1 MVSVAVSTYD
11 RCESVLALLRALEA
25 QTLPL
30 ERFEVVV
37 ADNGSRDGTPAAL
50 AAFAADTSLRLRVV
64 TLERN
69 EGPSGGRNA
78 AWRATRAPIVA
89 FTDDDCCPAPG
100 WLHEGVAAMEA
111 HGPCVAV
118 GRTGPGP
125 SDAHLLGLPFTRVVQ
140 NDDARFFATC
150 NVFYR
155 RDDLEA
161 VGGFDETFRTPAGED
176 TDLGLRIR
184 DLGRPPRFVA
194 SAAVHHPV
202 RPPSFRA
209 TLRETVRW
217 TGIPR
222 VVARHP
228 SVRRDL
234 LHHRVFWKR
243 AHPPAIVAVL
253 GLALVPRSR
262 LAALLLVPWL
272 HHRLRTE
279 PACPGPRRRVLALPG
294 TFVVDVLEVGVM
306 ARGSIRERTLVL

>member
-1 MVSVAVSTYD
+1 VSVAVSTYD
-11 RCESVLALLRALEA
+11 RCDAVLALLRALEA
-25 QTLPL
+25 QTLGP

-37 ADNGSRDGTPAAL
+37 ADNGSRDGTADAL
-50 AAFAADTSLRLRVV
+50 ASYAEHTALKLRIV
-64 TLERN
+64 TLEEN
-69 EGPSGGRNA
+69 HGPAGGRNA
-78 AWRATRAPIVA
+78 AWHATRGPIVA
-89 FTDDDCCPAPG
+89 FTDDDCCPGPA
-100 WLHEGVAAMEA
+100 WLERGLAAMDEHA
-111 HGPCVAV
+111 PCVAV

-150 NVFYR
+150 NVFYE

-176 TDLGLRIR
+176 TDLGLRVR
-184 DLGRPPRFVA
+184 DLGRTVVFA
-194 SAAVHHPV
+194 GDAEVHHPV

-228 SVRRDL
+228 DVRDEL
-234 LHHRVFWKR
+234 LHRRLFWKR
-243 AHPPAIVAVL
+243 SHPPAVLAVAGLVL
-253 GLALVPRSR
+253 LPWWRA
-262 LAALLLVPWL
+262 AALLVLPWL
-272 HHRLRTE
+272 HHRLRTS
-279 PACPGPRRRVLALPG
+279 PPCPGPRRRVVALPG

-306 ARGSIRERTLVL
+306 LKGSLDERTLVL